1 MKNPI
6 VKPFSRLLAL
16 LIAMWCVSLAIAM
29 FTARKA
35 VRSTTACQT
44 NIEMAQ
50 SLNPEIQLL
59 RTYDHYIAEVVEKT
73 SSADAVPSFRMLIA
87 QKHPPSMPD
96 SLEEVPSQLTSSGLR
111 MTTAVAKWNAIQEER
126 LLTIIEMVDSA
137 PTPYRLASITLSPS
151 GQGDSLKAE
160 APFHAFTK

>member
-1 MKNPI
+1 MKNPMSR
-6 VKPFSRLLAL
+6 PFSRLLAL
-16 LIAMWCVSLAIAM
+16 LIALWCASLAIAM

-35 VRSTTACQT
+35 VRSTTACQK
-44 NIEMAQ
+44 NIGMAQ
-50 SLNPEIQLL
+50 SLSPEIRLL
-59 RTYDHYIAEVVEKT
+59 RAYDHYIAAIAEKT
-73 SSADAVPSFRMLIA
+73 STASAVPSLQQLIT

-96 SLEEVPSQLTSSGLR
+96 SLEEDSSQLKSSGLR

-160 APFHAFTK
+160 ATFHAFTK